1 MQALHA
7 AMDQG
12 NAEAKL
18 HEITLPL
25 EWQAMLH

>member
-12 NAEAKL
+12 NAKAKL
-18 HEITLPL
+18 HEIKLPL